1 MQEQEIEH
9 IFSKISTVRL
19 DTYKKHFSLEN
30 PKDIYTAYCW
40 GESVSSSLFK
50 IISTIEVV
58 LRNSIHNSLQSALG
72 KKWMIDENK
81 VRLTDHQKIK
91 CVKSYMSKK
100 MAKLQVLE

>member
-40 GESVSSSLFK
+40 GVMWIYDF
-50 IISTIEVV
+50 
-58 LRNSIHNSLQSALG
+58 RP
-72 KKWMIDENK
+72 
-81 VRLTDHQKIK
+81 RL
-91 CVKSYMSKK
+91 
-100 MAKLQVLE
+100 